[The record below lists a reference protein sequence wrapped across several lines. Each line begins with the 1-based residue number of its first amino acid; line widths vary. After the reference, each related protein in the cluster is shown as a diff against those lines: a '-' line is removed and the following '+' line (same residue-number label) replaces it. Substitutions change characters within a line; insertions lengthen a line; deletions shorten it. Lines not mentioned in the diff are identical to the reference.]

1 MFWIGI
7 LFTLIMLADWFMQKK
22 ERVKLKNR
30 IKVLLISLCFFV
42 TAEVLFKLKDQW
54 NLPSFLHYL
63 RVTMLGGS

>member
-7 LFTLIMLADWFMQKK
+7 LFTLIMLADWLMQIK
-22 ERVKLKNR
+22 EGVKVKTR

-54 NLPSFLHYL
+54 NLPSWFHYL
-63 RVTMLGGS
+63 RETMLGGS